1 MIASTGV
8 FPSFLHHLNGKFDNQ
23 DGVLGGKP
31 DGGQQTNLEVN
42 VIT

>member
-1 MIASTGV
+1 MIASIGV
-8 FPSFLHHLNGKFDNQ
+8 FLLLHHLNGKFDNQ

-31 DGGQQTNLEVN
+31 DGGQQTNLEVD